1 MFTATIEGFDGDE
14 ESPFVGAATR
24 YWMTAKSET
33 KRKGESIDN
42 MLHVVKTY
50 IKTGKDVEAMVAP
63 RMIPPL
69 EWAMLIPHFA
79 ASFIFFKS
87 IGWYTGNYPNL
98 LEAVRK
104 ETKYY
109 RELLEGIV
117 SPLVK
122 DKAAGVNKV
131 SSDNAENIWKWTQR
145 ISLNVGAANMIVERM
160 DKPIY
165 TPSSILTGLK
175 DAPKDVSEVVQIVT
189 SWTTDYVGQV
199 IGKAG
204 AGVAEGLK
212 KALFEVPWYG
222 WLVVGGA
229 AVSLVAFKTAPAWMP
244 LVRTKLAARGLAEI
258 DEFGFNPYHDGQG
271 KFVRPEQLELRR
283 SQAKDRFGTD
293 RPWGSYSDGKG
304 TQEKFIDAAAT
315 REPTSVPC
323 GTLARK
329 QHKNIRCGDGAE
341 LPYGYA
347 ARYSLAAP
355 KKVRK
360 SRSKKALQG
369 YGEFN
374 DSPANEA
381 KLARFIDHHLTNV
394 GPRELLQQAKRLAA
408 SDHHILAALHVVKDE
423 ATELYREALKI
434 EREKPC
440 AKAKIGQAL
449 KDLNIMIKAVE

>member
-1 MFTATIEGFDGDE
+1 
-14 ESPFVGAATR
+14 
-24 YWMTAKSET
+24 
-33 KRKGESIDN
+33 
-42 MLHVVKTY
+42 
-50 IKTGKDVEAMVAP
+50 
-63 RMIPPL
+63 
-69 EWAMLIPHFA
+69 
-79 ASFIFFKS
+79 
-87 IGWYTGNYPNL
+87 
-98 LEAVRK
+98 
-104 ETKYY
+104 
-109 RELLEGIV
+109 
-117 SPLVK
+117 
-122 DKAAGVNKV
+122 
-131 SSDNAENIWKWTQR
+131 
-145 ISLNVGAANMIVERM
+145 MIVERM

-175 DAPKDVSEVVQIVT
+175 DAPKEVSDLVERAV
-189 SWTTDYVGQV
+189 SATTDYVTQV
-199 IGKAG
+199 VGKVG
-204 AGVAEGLK
+204 SGLMK
-212 KALFEVPWYG
+212 GLGKGLLEVPWYG
-222 WLVVGGA
+222 WLVVGSA
-229 AVSLVAFKTAPAWMP
+229 AVGLVAVKTAPAWMP
-244 LVRTKLAARGLAEI
+244 LVKAKLAARGLG
-258 DEFGFNPYHDGQG
+258 DFDQFGFNPYHDGQG

-283 SQAKDRFGTD
+283 SRAKDRFGTD

-304 TQEKFIDAAAT
+304 TQEKFIDARAT

-347 ARYSLAAP
+347 ARYSMAKPKAA
-355 KKVRK
+355 RK

-449 KDLNIMIKAVE
+449 KDLNVMIREVE